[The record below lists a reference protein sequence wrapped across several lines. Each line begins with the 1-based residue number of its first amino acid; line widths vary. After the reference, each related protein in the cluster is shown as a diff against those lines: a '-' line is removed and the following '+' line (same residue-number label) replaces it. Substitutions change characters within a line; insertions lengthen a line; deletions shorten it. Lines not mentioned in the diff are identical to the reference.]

1 MIIENLAEKT
11 SVFYVHMC
19 LQNLTIALDFQTVN
33 FVKFSILDSFF
44 YVPPLFQERD
54 QLRKDLDEL
63 TRKIRG
69 VIKDFPA
76 LAYRLGFLQN
86 FTDSRGKYGDT
97 PAPVEEERVAVDD
110 NGAVGVVE
118 EVAAVVVD
126 GGEKEA
132 EREGEKNGEREE
144 GEQREWSRGGFLDH
158 NEVDEAQ
165 LDNILQ
171 EVCFG
176 YFLYSI
182 FICEQSKFI

>member
-1 MIIENLAEKT
+1 MIKPPY
-11 SVFYVHMC
+11 YVNVHTC
-19 LQNLTIALDFQTVN
+19 LQNLTMYE
-33 FVKFSILDSFF
+33 FVKFSILDSYYM
-44 YVPPLFQERD
+44 YVPLFQERE
-54 QLRKDLDEL
+54 QLRKDLEEL
-63 TRKIRG
+63 TGKIRG

-76 LAYRLGFLQN
+76 VAYRLGFLQN

-110 NGAVGVVE
+110 HGAV

-126 GGEKEA
+126 GR
-132 EREGEKNGEREE
+132 EREGEREEGEEEEE

-165 LDNILQ
+165 LDNILK

-176 YFLYSI
+176 YFLRNIRYKQI
-182 FICEQSKFI
+182 YLICQV